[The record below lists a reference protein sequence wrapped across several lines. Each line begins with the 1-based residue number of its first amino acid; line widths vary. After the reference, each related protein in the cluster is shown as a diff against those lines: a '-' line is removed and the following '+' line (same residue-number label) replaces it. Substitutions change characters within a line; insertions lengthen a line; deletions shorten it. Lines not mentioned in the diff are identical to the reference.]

1 MVVDVL
7 CVCRRPPAW
16 VRETCADYAKRVA
29 RSDELRF
36 RFLNAGPD
44 GVDSMVRRR
53 DEGARIG
60 KALRA
65 GSHLVALDE
74 RGDALTSME
83 FATRFGRW
91 RERHDHLTL
100 VIGGADGLDAQILNS
115 AAERWSLSRLT
126 LPHLLVQVV
135 VAEQIYRAA
144 SILAGHPYHRL

>member
-16 VRETCADYAKRVA
+16 VAETCADYAKRLA

-36 RFLNAGPD
+36 RYLNPGRD
-44 GVDSMVRRR
+44 GVDSAVRRR

-60 KALRA
+60 KALQA
-65 GSHLVALDE
+65 GTHLVALDE
-74 RGDALTSME
+74 RGDELTSIE
-83 FATRFGRW
+83 FATRFGSW
-91 RERHDHLTL
+91 RERHGHVTL
-100 VIGGADGLDAQILNS
+100 AIGGADGFDAQVLNA

-144 SILAGHPYHRL
+144 SILAGHPYHRP